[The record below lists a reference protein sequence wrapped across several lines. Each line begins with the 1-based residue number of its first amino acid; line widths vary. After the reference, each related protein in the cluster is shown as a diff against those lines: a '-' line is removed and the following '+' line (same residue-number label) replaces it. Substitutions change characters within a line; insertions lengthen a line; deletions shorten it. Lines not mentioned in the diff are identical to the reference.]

1 LEREI
6 AHLEAQREE
15 REHEVAVLEAQYHEA
30 AARYERDAAE
40 LPDLETLEREVRD
53 LKLREN
59 ELRDEVGAARQKVQV
74 LPQLKKRR
82 AELIGRRDETQ
93 RLIVRLKT
101 LEKAFSKDGVP
112 ALLIEQALPEIEAQ
126 ANQLLDRLSNGMMSV
141 AFETRRE
148 YKSKEG
154 EKETLDIII
163 RDSFGIRP
171 YEMLSPE
178 GRHFASTSPS
188 GWRWHG
194 C

>member
-1 LEREI
+1 M
-6 AHLEAQREE
+6 
-15 REHEVAVLEAQYHEA
+15 
-30 AARYERDAAE
+30 
-40 LPDLETLEREVRD
+40 PDLEALEREVRD

-59 ELRDEVGAARQKVQV
+59 QLRDEVGAARQKVLV

-93 RLIVRLKT
+93 RLIARLKT

-141 AFETRRE
+141 AFETQRE
-148 YKSKEG
+148 YKTKEG

-163 RDSFGIRP
+163 RDGAGIRP
-171 YEMLSPE
+171 YEMFSGGEAFRINFAIRLALARCWPCGP
-178 GRHFASTSPS
+178 GRACKPWSVTRASAVRIRKAVSA
-188 GWRWHG
+188 WLRR
-194 C
+194 